1 VPQGARHQD
10 AGQPDLGHPILE
22 GINYWDEFRDSPSQ
36 MEICFAI
43 FVNVLELDDSGQP
56 VSRSAGQPVNEKYA
70 EKRAATWIYQYCTF
84 CVPGTV
90 AGVGRSG
97 WRACADLVPIGLCR
111 RGRAG

>member
-56 VSRSAGQPVNEKYA
+56 VSRSAGQREVCGETRCDLDLPVLHILCA
-70 EKRAATWIYQYCTF
+70 RHCRWSWPIR
-84 CVPGTV
+84 V
-90 AGVGRSG
+90 AGLRRSG
-97 WRACADLVPIGLCR
+97 ANWSMPPW
-111 RGRAG
+111 

>member
-56 VSRSAGQPVNEKYA
+56 VNEKYA

-84 CVPGTV
+84 CVPGPV